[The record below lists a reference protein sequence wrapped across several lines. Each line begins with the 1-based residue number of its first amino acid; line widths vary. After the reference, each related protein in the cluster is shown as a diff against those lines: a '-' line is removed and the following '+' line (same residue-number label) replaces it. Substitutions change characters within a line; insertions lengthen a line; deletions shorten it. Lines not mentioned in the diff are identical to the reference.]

1 MFKAITTMDPNSRIH
16 GQKDFWNE
24 HLSIT
29 HTRTHKKKERKAND
43 GEARH
48 VIGETSVMDVK

>member
-29 HTRTHKKKERKAND
+29 HTKKRQRAND
-43 GEARH
+43 EARH
-48 VIGETSVMDVK
+48 VIGETLVMDVK